1 MESKR
6 EGLNW
11 IYSSEKEEW
20 RLYKG
25 NRYYATVYPNG
36 VWFTWDENGTGGENW
51 KEDNVEA
58 AKKEAIKACKRQGN
72 IVELEDKTL
81 NSSEDC
87 PCC

>member
-6 EGLNW
+6 EDLNW

-25 NRYYATVYPNG
+25 NQYYATVYPDG

-51 KEDNVEA
+51 K
-58 AKKEAIKACKRQGN
+58 
-72 IVELEDKTL
+72 
-81 NSSEDC
+81 
-87 PCC
+87 